1 MTRGPGVLSVI
12 ACLPQL
18 SAYNFGSY
26 LFRAANEEQI
36 LIGVETS
43 LFDKGNPRGF
53 QFLEEGIIV
62 KRERARQIVVGLVGL
77 LYVALLYP
85 LYTDLLHSSWLLVQ
99 KNETEPMFLSFY
111 IALGFFLLL
120 AARKPSDYRSL
131 IFFAAWQSIAH
142 ASVMV
147 IQTVEAWKN
156 GIHRDFTDVVIAG
169 VIGVVLLT
177 VVSAKRQAAA
187 TGRGS
192 TWLEPD
198 R

>member
-1 MTRGPGVLSVI
+1 MRQI
-12 ACLPQL
+12 AI
-18 SAYNFGSY
+18 A
-26 LFRAANEEQI
+26 
-36 LIGVETS
+36 VETFAIS
-43 LFDKGNPRGF
+43 SERTFRIPVPAKKGF
-53 QFLEEGIIV
+53 IV

-77 LYVALLYP
+77 LYVALIYP

-111 IALGFFLLL
+111 IALGVFLLL

-131 IFFAAWQSIAH
+131 ISFAAWQSIAH

-156 GIHRDFTDVVIAG
+156 GVHRDFTDVVIAG

-177 VVSAKRQAAA
+177 LVPAKRQASA
-187 TGRGS
+187 TVGEA
-192 TWLEPD
+192 L
-198 R
+198 